1 MPTEVIVG
9 LFTLGGVALG
19 FGGQW
24 FLERRKERRAQ
35 AIVLSSVMLEM
46 ALLQSTLESAVLE
59 GQRRRE
65 ELRRDFWD
73 RYGPELV
80 NYLPDY
86 LLKALYLLYVDSF
99 EIVAKAYS
107 KVAEG
112 VDLKDMPAYGA
123 VLLSWAYQVDRLLQL
138 IQQYRRTRGL
148 QLTFWR
154 QSAKTRR
161 HLSSDE
167 RFQNVVEEL
176 ERYATQQVK
185 ARGFPTEGLL
195 HID

>member
-1 MPTEVIVG
+1 
-9 LFTLGGVALG
+9 
-19 FGGQW
+19 
-24 FLERRKERRAQ
+24 
-35 AIVLSSVMLEM
+35 MLEM
-46 ALLQSTLESAVLE
+46 ALLQSTLESAVLD

-65 ELRRDFWD
+65 ELKRDFWD

-107 KVAEG
+107 KIAKG

-123 VLLSWAYQVDRLLQL
+123 LLLSWAYQVDRLLQL
-138 IQQYRRTRGL
+138 IQQYRRSRGL
-148 QLTFWR
+148 HLTWWR
-154 QSAKTRR
+154 QSIKTQRQM
-161 HLSSDE
+161 STDE
-167 RFQNVVEEL
+167 QFRNVVEEL
-176 ERYATQQVK
+176 ERYATEQVK